1 MKRFFS
7 KTTKMTENHD
17 TIKVKFK
24 TDRITIIKNYY
35 NTQVTLTKLNA
46 VKCYG
51 GFEISVES
59 YFNF

>member
-1 MKRFFS
+1 MKRFFF

-35 NTQVTLTKLNA
+35 NTQ
-46 VKCYG
+46 
-51 GFEISVES
+51 
-59 YFNF
+59 

>member
-17 TIKVKFK
+17 TIKAKFK

-35 NTQVTLTKLNA
+35 NTQ
-46 VKCYG
+46 
-51 GFEISVES
+51 
-59 YFNF
+59 